1 MEDGLATLDK
11 DVLKEMIEED
21 RKAEL
26 VCHFCNKKYEFSKEE
41 LEDILEKNKNN

>member
-1 MEDGLATLDK
+1 MEDGLAILDK

-21 RKAEL
+21 GKAEL